1 MKSCEG
7 NAVSVVTARSIGL
20 ESWRAEGRRVYSLV
34 GGVKAEDS
42 DCGIDRPR
50 DNEKESEKRSEKQE
64 WAVFYWISCLGLCC
78 TSETGGDSWPWKQ
91 EWGLVLSSFFTTRFS
106 QVIMFS
112 SPSHYRLYAVY
123 PSLPNFKHSYLP
135 LLLSYAI
142 AGPLQSHPFTPLPL
156 YRAKVSDVIS
166 HTIAALG
173 FWSIG
178 GGLGPGSS
186 RVRCTPQCR
195 QSKHF
200 PTTVIIK
207 NRTRIGFG
215 AIGRSDFNMPSPW
228 GMTSSG

>member
-1 MKSCEG
+1 M
-7 NAVSVVTARSIGL
+7 GL
-20 ESWRAEGRRVYSLV
+20 E
-34 GGVKAEDS
+34 
-42 DCGIDRPR
+42 RPR

-112 SPSHYRLYAVY
+112 SSITLSPLCGPST
-123 PSLPNFKHSYLP
+123 SLPNSKHSYLP

-142 AGPLQSHPFTPLPL
+142 AGLLQSRPFTPVPL

-173 FWSIG
+173 FWRCIG
-178 GGLGPGSS
+178 GGLGLDHRGY
-186 RVRCTPQCR
+186 
-195 QSKHF
+195 
-200 PTTVIIK
+200 
-207 NRTRIGFG
+207 G
-215 AIGRSDFNMPSPW
+215 ALLSAGRASTFLQQ
-228 GMTSSG
+228 